1 MTRNSSFILMSFALL
16 HSDDEVMAA
25 KGNHTIAVVKGKED
39 YNTLRQS
46 FGDIFKEINSLISK
60 KKIEVGGK
68 SVNLEFFLG
77 GDYKFILLMM
87 GLKGATSH
95 YACVWCKIHK
105 NNRWDTSFNLDHYQ
119 SPDLKRSL
127 KEMFELARKKKQENK
142 FCCDHEP
149 LLHIEL
155 DHVVLD
161 ELHLLLRILDVLV
174 ENLVKD
180 ALKWDQNE
188 NWDKRK
194 SQHKNEHL
202 NNLQATIR
210 SCGVS
215 FDIWEKT
222 NADGKGSGQYDFTS
236 LLGSDKKKLLNELPT
251 KLNGII
257 QPDTVEVVKT
267 IWEKFGEIY
276 STVTC
281 RNPSTEMINDY
292 FKKAKEWV
300 N

>member
-39 YNTLRQS
+39 YNTLGKS
-46 FGDIFKEINSLISK
+46 FADVFKDINSLISK

-68 SVNLEFFLG
+68 SLNLEFFLG

-142 FCCDHEP
+142 YCCDHEP

-161 ELHLLLRILDVLV
+161 ELHLLLRILDVLI
-174 ENLVKD
+174 ENLVTD
-180 ALKWDQNE
+180 ALDWD
-188 NWDKRK
+188 
-194 SQHKNEHL
+194 
-202 NNLQATIR
+202 
-210 SCGVS
+210 
-215 FDIWEKT
+215 
-222 NADGKGSGQYDFTS
+222 
-236 LLGSDKKKLLNELPT
+236 
-251 KLNGII
+251 
-257 QPDTVEVVKT
+257 
-267 IWEKFGEIY
+267 
-276 STVTC
+276 
-281 RNPSTEMINDY
+281 
-292 FKKAKEWV
+292 
-300 N
+300 